1 MPGNNQVSPWSF
13 TNLAL
18 YLDGCKQP
26 LPFHV
31 QPNYLP
37 EFLFKSREGEKKK
50 GFLPLPPLHGVN
62 YCIFIWKGGK
72 KYTLSRNST
81 QNHGWRVVSAW
92 CLLAVGNFF
101 YFKVSRSA
109 VVLVTK

>member
-1 MPGNNQVSPWSF
+1 MGTDKCLLFMPGNNQVSPWSF

-50 GFLPLPPLHGVN
+50 RVSFPSPLCMELITVFSSGRV
-62 YCIFIWKGGK
+62 GK
-72 KYTLSRNST
+72 NT
-81 QNHGWRVVSAW
+81 H
-92 CLLAVGNFF
+92 
-101 YFKVSRSA
+101 
-109 VVLVTK
+109 